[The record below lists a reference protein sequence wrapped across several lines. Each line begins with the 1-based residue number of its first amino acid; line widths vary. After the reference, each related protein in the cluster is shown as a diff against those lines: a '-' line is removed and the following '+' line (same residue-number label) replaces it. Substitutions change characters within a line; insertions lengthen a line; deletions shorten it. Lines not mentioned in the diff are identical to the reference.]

1 MFHPNVARWIR
12 DTHNLD
18 ARRGQAR
25 STKPFVRGG
34 DPVLGCRL
42 GAGTHQEYVAIR
54 RSHRDIRPTRPG
66 RRGDSQA
73 GNLQAPGHIAWKVE
87 GKAGVAFSANVN
99 VGDWLSRQVRG
110 HQDQVDEIV
119 STLRSGKKAG
129 SAPDR
134 ASIASDPSI
143 DAELKALRADLVRLG
158 NGLAGDAIL
167 VATHP
172 EVQLI
177 DIALQRVDRMIGQ
190 RA

>member
-1 MFHPNVARWIR
+1 MAATLYWDAGSAPARIR
-12 DTHNLD
+12 NMSRSGALIETSALLD
-18 ARRGQAR
+18 PGAAVILKRG
-25 STKPFVRGG
+25 S
-34 DPVLGCRL
+34 
-42 GAGTHQEYVAIR
+42 
-54 RSHRDIRPTRPG
+54 
-66 RRGDSQA
+66 
-73 GNLQAPGHIAWKVE
+73 LQAPGHIAWKVE